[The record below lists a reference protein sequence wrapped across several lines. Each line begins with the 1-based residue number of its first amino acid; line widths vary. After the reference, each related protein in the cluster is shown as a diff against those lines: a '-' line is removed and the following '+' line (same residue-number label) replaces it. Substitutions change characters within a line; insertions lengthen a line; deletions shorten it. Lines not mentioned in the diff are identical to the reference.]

1 MGEKPAKYAK
11 GQEAKRS
18 IRDLL
23 ALLAV
28 IIELPKELRTGSTF
42 MREPFSPGGCPISG
56 TTGNPT
62 FTENPVSH

>member
-1 MGEKPAKYAK
+1 MGEEPTKYAK

-18 IRDLL
+18 MRDLL

-42 MREPFSPGGCPISG
+42 MREPFSLGGCPISG
-56 TTGNPT
+56 TPGSPT
-62 FTENPVSH
+62 FTEKPVSH